1 MRSISL
7 ALVTTLVSLVS
18 GAPVSYR
25 HIATLPA
32 IVDGGPVQVM
42 FDPVGGRWYSTT
54 SSGIYWADPG
64 EGALQWQGPL
74 VPGRLHHIELAP
86 ELGLAFYGTPDDVR
100 MIELKTGATP
110 KVLFQSRKVGSKAYD
125 PLSKRLYLTEALS
138 SRVLVFSIPGG
149 ERLPDIEVP
158 GWTAHSL
165 EASVGRIFLQ
175 AEGKSGLYVIDTRTH
190 TVSEWPVEGP
200 LTTPAHVEA
209 DPSGRFLFAT
219 YDRYVVAIDI
229 ATARVIGRIVA
240 PSQAAIAWDPAA
252 QRLLVNFRND
262 DEQPR
267 VRLQVYRIEADT
279 VTLEQELENPAAGA
293 VGLEP
298 ATNGFLQRGHRD
310 WLWWKV
316 DD

>member
-1 MRSISL
+1 
-7 ALVTTLVSLVS
+7 
-18 GAPVSYR
+18 
-25 HIATLPA
+25 
-32 IVDGGPVQVM
+32 M

-229 ATARVIGRIVA
+229 ATAR
-240 PSQAAIAWDPAA
+240 
-252 QRLLVNFRND
+252 
-262 DEQPR
+262 
-267 VRLQVYRIEADT
+267 
-279 VTLEQELENPAAGA
+279 
-293 VGLEP
+293 
-298 ATNGFLQRGHRD
+298 GHRVGSRRATPTGELQKRRRAAACATAGVPHRGRHGD
-310 WLWWKV
+310 AGTGTRKSCCRCNRT
-316 DD
+316 